1 MKRTVKQHGEITS
14 RHYAEMFDLMLA
26 EALSVGHTLS
36 DLNPF
41 GMHRIPQL
49 AMVSLIRRAEQ
60 MEVALR
66 MAIVPASALFGHTE
80 TIESM
85 QAQINAWRGLETVA
99 GIDPREAEA
108 IAEIERELAEEY
120 PWYADDERLNKVW
133 GEYGSVATRR
143 KLVG

>member
-1 MKRTVKQHGEITS
+1 MKRTVKHQGEITS

-36 DLNPF
+36 DLSQF

-80 TIESM
+80 SIEAM
-85 QAQINAWRGLETVA
+85 QAQINAWRGVQTVT

-108 IAEIERELAEEY
+108 IAEIEREMEEAY
-120 PWYADDERLNKVW
+120 PWYADPDRLERVW
-133 GEYGSVATRR
+133 SEYGSVATRR